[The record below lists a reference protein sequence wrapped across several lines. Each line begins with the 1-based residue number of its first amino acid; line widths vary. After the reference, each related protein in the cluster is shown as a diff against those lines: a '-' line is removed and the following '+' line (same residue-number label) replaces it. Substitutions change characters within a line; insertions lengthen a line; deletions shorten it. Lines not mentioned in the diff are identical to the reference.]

1 VAFHQEVIVL
11 LFTEEWGPENKSML
25 FVCYFSHCCD
35 KMPKESNLKRE
46 GLVLSSQFES
56 VMVGK
61 AWQQQQEPAATGVYI
76 CSQEVETM
84 LAFNLLL
91 FF

>member
-1 VAFHQEVIVL
+1 
-11 LFTEEWGPENKSML
+11 
-25 FVCYFSHCCD
+25 
-35 KMPKESNLKRE
+35 MPKESNLKRE